1 MEKKRDIYK
10 ELPRALAAHRD
21 HKRRERR
28 RRRRRRRRICVK
40 HKGVPFLTTA
50 SSFAQL
56 AKKSSSS
63 SVLED
68 DAAAEDDDTFFFPNM
83 SVNFV
88 AVVVVVDIAEETR
101 FCGATTA
108 LLLREFAP
116 LLARCWW
123 VFVTSASGIIACFYI

>member
-21 HKRRERR
+21 HKRRE

-88 AVVVVVDIAEETR
+88 AVVVVDIAEETR